1 MHFLGREPTGARL
14 LVLTTVRAEN
24 DTQIGAALAPVAQ
37 RVEVGPL
44 SPDAVAELARAAGQ
58 GELADR
64 ILEQTRGH
72 TLFVVEVLRALA
84 SGDAGVPASLRTA
97 VLARIRRAGPPVEAL
112 LRSAAVLGATLDP
125 LTLGD
130 MLDLVPAA
138 ALELCEAALEA
149 RLLWLDG
156 ASAPLPGGNALNAAA
171 SETASLIALLAVL
184 AWAVIRPRGW
194 PEAVA
199 AVPAAVILIAI
210 GAIPAGGAGSE
221 ARQLGPVIGF
231 LAAILVLA
239 HLCDD
244 DGLFRACGGWMARSS
259 AGSPRRL
266 LAQVFVIASVTTAVL
281 SLDATVVLLTPVV
294 FATAARLEVRAR
306 PHVYACT
313 HLANSASLLLPVSN
327 LTNLLAFAA
336 SGLAFGHFAALMAVP
351 WLAAI
356 GVEYAVFSRFFAS
369 DLNTGGQNVRPR
381 RDRAGADQDGA
392 DRDED
397 TKLPVFTVIVV
408 ALTLAGF
415 AGASAAGVNPAWAA
429 FAGAVILAVRALIRR
444 RVAPAGLVRAAD
456 LPFLLFVLSLGIV
469 VKAVTDNGLG
479 RALAPLLPGG
489 TSLPALLATAALAAA
504 LANVCNNLPAVLVLL
519 PLAAPSGAG
528 AVLAVLLGVNIG
540 PNLTYTG
547 SLATLLWR
555 RILRHHGSSPD
566 LGEFTR
572 LGLLTVPAG
581 LVIGVLALWAG
592 LHVLGG

>member
-1 MHFLGREPTGARL
+1 MPPLIGWGFQLGRY
-14 LVLTTVRAEN
+14 
-24 DTQIGAALAPVAQ
+24 
-37 RVEVGPL
+37 
-44 SPDAVAELARAAGQ
+44 
-58 GELADR
+58 
-64 ILEQTRGH
+64 
-72 TLFVVEVLRALA
+72 
-84 SGDAGVPASLRTA
+84 
-97 VLARIRRAGPPVEAL
+97 
-112 LRSAAVLGATLDP
+112 
-125 LTLGD
+125 
-130 MLDLVPAA
+130 
-138 ALELCEAALEA
+138 
-149 RLLWLDG
+149 
-156 ASAPLPGGNALNAAA
+156 ALNAAA
-171 SETASLIALLAVL
+171 SEAVSLIALLAVL
-184 AWAVIRPRGW
+184 AWAVSRPRGW

-199 AVPAAVILIAI
+199 AVPAAVILIAA
-210 GAIPAGGAGSE
+210 GALPAGAAGSE

-244 DGLFRACGGWMARSS
+244 DGLFRACGAWMARSS
-259 AGSPRRL
+259 AGPSRRAVPRRL
-266 LAQVFVIASVTTAVL
+266 LVQVFVIASVTTAVL

-336 SGLAFGHFAALMAVP
+336 SGLAFAHFAALMAVP
-351 WLAAI
+351 WLVAI
-356 GVEYAVFSRFFAS
+356 GVEYVVFSRFFAS
-369 DLNTGGQNVRPR
+369 DLNTGDLNMRSR
-381 RDRAGADQDGA
+381 RDRGRAEDDG
-392 DRDED
+392 D
-397 TKLPVFTVIVV
+397 TRLPVFTVVVV

-429 FAGAVILAVRALIRR
+429 FAGAVVLATRALARR
-444 RVAPAGLVRAAD
+444 RVAPASLVRAAD

-479 RALAPLLPGG
+479 RVLAPLLPGG

-555 RILRHHGSSPD
+555 RILAHHGSSPD

>member
-1 MHFLGREPTGARL
+1 M
-14 LVLTTVRAEN
+14 
-24 DTQIGAALAPVAQ
+24 D
-37 RVEVGPL
+37 
-44 SPDAVAELARAAGQ
+44 
-58 GELADR
+58 
-64 ILEQTRGH
+64 
-72 TLFVVEVLRALA
+72 
-84 SGDAGVPASLRTA
+84 
-97 VLARIRRAGPPVEAL
+97 EAF
-112 LRSAAVLGATLDP
+112 GTD
-125 LTLGD
+125 
-130 MLDLVPAA
+130 
-138 ALELCEAALEA
+138 C
-149 RLLWLDG
+149 
-156 ASAPLPGGNALNAAA
+156 PGGDALNAAT
-171 SETASLIALLAVL
+171 SETVSLIALLAVL

-199 AVPAAVILIAI
+199 AAPAAVILVAA
-210 GAIPAGGAGSE
+210 GAIPAGAAGSE

-244 DGLFRACGGWMARSS
+244 DGLFRACGAWMARSS
-259 AGSPRRL
+259 AGPSRRAVPRRL
-266 LAQVFVIASVTTAVL
+266 LVQVFVIASVTTAVL

-356 GVEYAVFSRFFAS
+356 GVEYVVFGRFFAS
-369 DLNTGGQNVRPR
+369 DLNTGDLNVRPR
-381 RDRAGADQDGA
+381 RVGDRADQDGA
-392 DRDED
+392 DDDEA
-397 TKLPVFTVIVV
+397 TRLPVFTVIVV

-429 FAGAVILAVRALIRR
+429 FAGAVVLAVRALARR
-444 RVAPAGLVRAAD
+444 RAAPASLVRAAD
-456 LPFLLFVLSLGIV
+456 LPFLVFVLSLGIV

-555 RILRHHGSSPD
+555 RILQHHGSSPD

-592 LHVLGG
+592 LHALGG

>member
-1 MHFLGREPTGARL
+1 M
-14 LVLTTVRAEN
+14 
-24 DTQIGAALAPVAQ
+24 
-37 RVEVGPL
+37 
-44 SPDAVAELARAAGQ
+44 
-58 GELADR
+58 
-64 ILEQTRGH
+64 
-72 TLFVVEVLRALA
+72 
-84 SGDAGVPASLRTA
+84 
-97 VLARIRRAGPPVEAL
+97 
-112 LRSAAVLGATLDP
+112 
-125 LTLGD
+125 
-130 MLDLVPAA
+130 
-138 ALELCEAALEA
+138 
-149 RLLWLDG
+149 
-156 ASAPLPGGNALNAAA
+156 
-171 SETASLIALLAVL
+171 
-184 AWAVIRPRGW
+184 IRPRGW

-356 GVEYAVFSRFFAS
+356 GVEYAVFSRFFAA
-369 DLNTGGQNVRPR
+369 DLNTGDLNVRPR

-444 RVAPAGLVRAAD
+444 RVAPASLVRAAD

-479 RALAPLLPGG
+479 LALAPLLPGG
-489 TSLPALLATAALAAA
+489 TSLPALLATAALAAV